1 VYFFVYFCSW
11 EGEGALQDSSGRMGA
26 FLGRGRH
33 PSRLKQEGGGR
44 GVGGVRGEGGTKELD
59 EVSNAD
65 DRT

>member
-1 VYFFVYFCSW
+1 
-11 EGEGALQDSSGRMGA
+11 M
-26 FLGRGRH
+26 GRGRH